1 MKESKD
7 QHRDSKTGESFRDLK
22 RQINKI
28 LHADDFESKKSRI
41 LEYPVKKAINP
52 LISFLYKGDQVV
64 FHRTVETIGLV
75 VDQMAKEDMESA
87 RIVMRRFMW
96 MLNDESGGIGWGIP
110 ESMAEVMARNKSL
123 ALEYSSILISYL
135 DEEGNFLEYEALQ
148 TGLLRGVA
156 RLSET
161 RPELM
166 KNAKDHLGKY
176 IVSPDPYIRYYAIK
190 AAGNLSAV
198 NLIDGLKDLET
209 DDSMV
214 KLYRGN
220 KHIEET
226 VGYAAKAA
234 LQQMESS

>member
-1 MKESKD
+1 MKESND
-7 QHRDSKTGESFRDLK
+7 HNVDSKTDESYRRLK
-22 RQINKI
+22 KRLMEII
-28 LHADDFESKKSRI
+28 RADDFETEKSKA
-41 LEYPVKKAINP
+41 LEYPAKKAINP
-52 LISFLYKGDQVV
+52 LISFLYTGDQVV
-64 FHRTVETIGLV
+64 FHRTVEIIGLV

-110 ESMAEVMARNKSL
+110 ESMSEVMARNKSL
-123 ALEYSSILISYL
+123 AEEYSGILISYL

-148 TGLLRGVA
+148 RGLLWGVA
-156 RLSET
+156 RLSQT
-161 RPELM
+161 RPDLM
-166 KNAKDHLGKY
+166 KNAKDQLGKY
-176 IVSPDPYIRYYAIK
+176 ILSPDPYIRYHAIK
-190 AAGNLSAV
+190 AAANLSAV
-198 NLIDGLKDLET
+198 NLIQNLKDFET

-214 KLYRGN
+214 KLYRDN